1 MGLNWRPKK
10 PSGRSPVW
18 TWRRW
23 VWDLL
28 EGGKFPIRGDG
39 KIIVQW
45 VNGFYRISVKPIRNS
60 SAGGPS
66 QFVLVSD
73 GGDYYNCYTWINGQ
87 AGTAIV
93 KVAKHQDICC
103 ILPTATPAGLAWPSK
118 VIRGVTYTYVYNSVG
133 GVTADMVGI
142 IEYTRGVTGS
152 DTTTSL
158 QKITPC
164 LNIGDIIT
172 ADPFNFTTPATL
184 NQVTWI
190 ARADGR
196 AWAGPNPAM

>member
-1 MGLNWRPKK
+1 MRTKTQHKPLGTDSATDFQLSQQSRAHDEVQFFDSQEIYFRQTTRGLRAYLKK
-10 PSGRSPVW
+10 
-18 TWRRW
+18 
-23 VWDLL
+23 
-28 EGGKFPIRGDG
+28 KIYPI
-39 KIIVQW
+39 Q
-45 VNGFYRISVKPIRNS
+45 
-60 SAGGPS
+60 AGGPS

-118 VIRGVTYTYVYNSVG
+118 VIRGVTYTYVYNPVG

-152 DTTTSL
+152 DMTATT

-196 AWAGPNPAM
+196 AWAGPNPAS